1 MGRAIAILRGMLM
14 RGFTTVRDV
23 GGADQGLRLAAG
35 EGHFLSP
42 RLVISGKALSQ
53 TGGHCDYRGRFDDRP
68 TPKTASNWAPSGAL
82 RTGSMKC
89 AAPHARRS
97 RAGRTS

>member
-35 EGHFLSP
+35 
-42 RLVISGKALSQ
+42 
-53 TGGHCDYRGRFDDRP
+53 RGTSSLRAWSFPARP
-68 TPKTASNWAPSGAL
+68 
-82 RTGSMKC
+82 
-89 AAPHARRS
+89 
-97 RAGRTS
+97 